1 MLAKKLFTLI
11 LLSVLAIPTAP
22 LVHANESDR
31 EVKVAT
37 YNMYPGTDFSDIF
50 GAETD
55 FEALLE
61 VTEGFQDVL
70 ASNVP
75 ERVDEIADQIVTN
88 EPDLVGLQEVAI
100 WRIGQYNPAA
110 PAETVVFDFLQM
122 LLDELADRG
131 AHYAPISVQVNLE
144 AELPGLFG
152 PNYPDDLRDVGYT
165 DRVVILARTDL
176 QTSGLKIEA
185 TANGTF
191 TNLLPVSAFGQ
202 TIMVKR
208 GWTSADIKH
217 RGKTYRFVNAHLESF
232 YEPMQWAQAGE
243 LVAGP
248 ASTELPLIVA
258 GDFNS
263 DAVTGMY
270 TYQTILLGAAGLSD
284 AWTATNAGLPGLTWA
299 LSEEN
304 PSALLNP
311 TQRIDFVL
319 FRGGLSATS
328 SDLLGEEPDDLTPS
342 GFRASDHAGVAASF
356 VLHP

>member
-1 MLAKKLFTLI
+1 MRRKKLITFI
-11 LLSVLAIPTAP
+11 LLAVIVIPAAP
-22 LVHANESDR
+22 FAYANERDR

-37 YNMYPGTDFSDIF
+37 YNMYPGTEFSGIF
-50 GAETD
+50 EARSD

-61 VTEGFQDVL
+61 VSEAFQDVV

-75 ERVDEIADQIVTN
+75 ERIDEIADQIVAN
-88 EPDLVGLQEVAI
+88 EPDVVGLQEVAL
-100 WRIGQYNPAA
+100 WRIGQYNPEA

-122 LLDELADRG
+122 LLDELSERG
-131 AHYAPISVQVNLE
+131 VQYSAISVQVNLE

-152 PNYPDDLRDVGYT
+152 PNFPADLRDVGYT

-176 QTSGLKIEA
+176 RTSEMKIEA

-191 TNLLPVSAFGQ
+191 ANLLPVSAFGQ

-208 GWTSADIKH
+208 GWTYADIKH

-232 YEPMQWAQAGE
+232 YEPIQWAQAAE

-248 ASTELPLIVA
+248 ASTEMPLIVA

-263 DAVTGMY
+263 DAATGGY
-270 TYQTILLGAAGLSD
+270 TYQTILLGAGGLSD
-284 AWTATNAGLPGLTWA
+284 AWTTTNAGSPGLTWA
-299 LSEEN
+299 LSAEN
-304 PSALLNP
+304 PSALLEP
-311 TQRIDFVL
+311 TERIDFVL
-319 FRGGLSATS
+319 FRGLTATS
-328 SDLLGEEPDDLTPS
+328 SDVLGEETADLTPS
-342 GFRASDHAGVAASF
+342 GFRASDHAGVAAEF